1 MTMTNK
7 RLYATAAALMLT
19 LALGACGGSDNDDH
33 GGNGGNGG
41 GTGASAGA
49 SDSFFTQVL
58 ALIGSSPD
66 NTEPVPVDSYTA
78 TTPETIEPAA
88 L

>member
-1 MTMTNK
+1 MTNK
-7 RLYATAAALMLT
+7 RLYATASALLLT
-19 LALGACGGSDNDDH
+19 LALGACGGSDNND
-33 GGNGGNGG
+33 NGGNGG
-41 GTGASAGA
+41 GSGASAGA

-66 NTEPVPVDSYTA
+66 NTEPVPIDSYTA

>member
-7 RLYATAAALMLT
+7 RLYATASALLLT
-19 LALGACGGSDNDDH
+19 LALGACGGSDNNDH
-33 GGNGGNGG
+33 GGNGAS
-41 GTGASAGA
+41 GANAGA

-66 NTEPVPVDSYTA
+66 NTEPVPIDSYTA

>member
-1 MTMTNK
+1 MTNK
-7 RLYATAAALMLT
+7 RLYATASALLLT
-19 LALGACGGSDNDDH
+19 LALGACGGSDNNDH
-33 GGNGGNGG
+33 AGNGGS
-41 GTGASAGA
+41 GAKAGA

-66 NTEPVPVDSYTA
+66 NTEPVPIDSYTA

>member
-1 MTMTNK
+1 MMTNK
-7 RLYATAAALMLT
+7 RLYAIGAALL
-19 LALGACGGSDNDDH
+19 LALGACGGSDNND
-33 GGNGGNGG
+33 NAGG
-41 GTGASAGA
+41 GAPAVSAGA
-49 SDSFFTQVL
+49 SDSFFAQVR

-66 NTEPVPVDSYTA
+66 NTEPLPIDNFAV

>member
-1 MTMTNK
+1 MTNK
-7 RLYATAAALMLT
+7 RLYATGAALLLT
-19 LALGACGGSDNDDH
+19 LALGACGGSDND
-33 GGNGGNGG
+33 GGNGG
-41 GTGASAGA
+41 GTPAVSAGEA
-49 SDSFFTQVL
+49 DSFFAQVR

-66 NTEPVPVDSYTA
+66 NTEPVPIDSFAA